1 MGTSRQVLGGWVG
14 TVLIVH
20 TKGGRGGRTRA
31 ELPLTTYE
39 GDDVEMRSRRRSG
52 MSAAAVL
59 TAAMVV
65 TGCAADDAAPAAT
78 ADPDTS
84 TSAEPQT
91 PVLIPAAPGEPD
103 PGSYRTTPWSFTDKT
118 VTSLDQGSIVES
130 ERLAEFVALP
140 TEIDPGLSAAWE
152 QRTFP
157 IPDPYTLDQAFS
169 GHTTDAM
176 VSVDEDHGFYAGY
189 ASGRRAVDSDRE
201 IIHAVLQ
208 FPDTES
214 ARAAA
219 QTLHQDIFTRETKFA
234 QPDEYEYPIAAL
246 PGSLISAQN
255 YDHAIAGQA
264 LTAYGRHL
272 IYTKVFAPLDDREW
286 FDRTLTTAVDVQRP
300 LLDRFPVTE
309 PEDLANLEHD
319 HDDVLILTIS
329 DGEPDETKPHLYAV
343 LGPRGAAHQAVDQ
356 VGLLEA
362 MTKSGTTH
370 LAVGGTNLYKSST
383 TDGAEILFD
392 LLPGL
397 IRSGA
402 GVSTSIAAAA
412 GPAGV
417 PNTRCFDVVT
427 TAEVYAQC
435 VVLHGQYVG
444 EILGDDLRDAHQLT
458 AAQYLT
464 LDSAAAEK

>member
-1 MGTSRQVLGGWVG
+1 
-14 TVLIVH
+14 
-20 TKGGRGGRTRA
+20 
-31 ELPLTTYE
+31 
-39 GDDVEMRSRRRSG
+39 

-65 TGCAADDAAPAAT
+65 TGCAADDAAPVAA
-78 ADPDTS
+78 AGADTS
-84 TSAEPQT
+84 ASAAPET
-91 PVLIPAAPGEPD
+91 TVLIPAAPGEPD
-103 PGSYRTTPWSFTDKT
+103 PGDYRTTPWAFTDKT
-118 VTSLDQGSIVES
+118 VTSVGRGSVVES

-140 TEIDPGLSAAWE
+140 TEIDPGLTVAWP

-157 IPDPYTLDQAFS
+157 VPDAYTLDKAFS
-169 GHTTDAM
+169 GHTTDAI

-189 ASGRRAVDSDRE
+189 VSGRRAVGGDRE
-201 IIHAVLQ
+201 IVHAVLQ
-208 FPDTES
+208 FPDAES
-214 ARAAA
+214 AQAAA
-219 QTLHQDIFTRETKFA
+219 QTLHQDMFTRETKFD

-246 PGSLISAQN
+246 PGSLISAQH
-255 YDHAIAGQA
+255 YDHAISGQA

-272 IYTKVFAPLDDREW
+272 IYTKVYAPRDDREW
-286 FDRTLTTAVDVQRP
+286 FDRALTTAVEVQRP

-362 MTKSGTTH
+362 MTTSGTTH
-370 LAVGGTNLYKSST
+370 FAVGGTNLYKSST

-402 GVSTSIAAAA
+402 GDSTSITAAAT
-412 GPAGV
+412 PAGV

-427 TAEVYAQC
+427 AAEAYAQC
-435 VVLHGQYVG
+435 VVVHGQYVG
-444 EILGDDLRDAHQLT
+444 EIRGDDLVDAHHLT